1 MKRKILITVIS
12 FIIAVALWTVEI
24 VFGPSNWEPEFAIAA
39 CTFSIIFICYFVITI
54 CSAVAAKRGRKV
66 SPYRIFAIT
75 DGIIGGIV
83 AAYSVYDIMTDTGYF
98 AGLVGVLLLIFV
110 LPIVAVLLLG
120 DFICWRVHVTK
131 SKCEEAK

>member
-12 FIIAVALWTVEI
+12 FIIAAALWVVEI
-24 VFGPSNWEPEFAIAA
+24 VFNPSGLEPELAIAA
-39 CTFSIIFICYFVITI
+39 CVFSIIFICYFVICI
-54 CSAVAAKRGRKV
+54 YCAVAAKRGRTL

-75 DGIIGGIV
+75 DGIIGVIV
-83 AAYSVYDIMTDTGYF
+83 AASSVYDIMTDTGFF
-98 AGLVGVLLLIFV
+98 AGLVGTLLLIFV

-131 SKCEEAK
+131 SKHEEG